1 MTYYSPVPGRDA
13 FPAPDERHV
22 PSERLSSAERQVVTL
37 SRRDSLASVLSQRA
51 SGHVLRRLFGIAPSN
66 PLADPRLEALRRYA
80 VLLRHGGDL
89 LASEARRML
98 RAHDMSEDRIRHA
111 RWLVTGQAGMS
122 TVPET

>member
-1 MTYYSPVPGRDA
+1 MAYIDFGGPVPAMGGAQATQVVGTLGRLEWDVVRLAQRDGLATLEAPGWLARTIGFLFGRD
-13 FPAPDERHV
+13 V
-22 PSERLSSAERQVVTL
+22 NRQ
-37 SRRDSLASVLSQRA
+37 
-51 SGHVLRRLFGIAPSN
+51 
-66 PLADPRLEALRRYA
+66 LADPRLEALRRYA

-122 TVPET
+122 MVPET